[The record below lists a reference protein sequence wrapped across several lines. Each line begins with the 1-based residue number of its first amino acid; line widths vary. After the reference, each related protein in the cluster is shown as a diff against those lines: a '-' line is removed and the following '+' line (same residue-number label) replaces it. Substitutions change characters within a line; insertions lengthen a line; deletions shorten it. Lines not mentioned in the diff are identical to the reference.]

1 MQTIG
6 TLSLAPGPDTV
17 AQALGWLET
26 LAERLQWPPRLGFQL
41 GLCLDEALTNVVL
54 YGFPDMSPGVGD
66 PQVQIVLAQRGPDLL
81 VDIIDNGVAFDP
93 TQQEAP
99 PLADSLDD
107 ADIGGHGLRLM
118 RHYLQDI
125 QYRREEGRNH
135 LRLIAA
141 LGTPTP

>member
-6 TLSLAPGPDTV
+6 SLSLVPGPDTV
-17 AQALGWLET
+17 TQALGWLET

-54 YGFPDMSPGVGD
+54 YGFQGRAKSANDAEVR
-66 PQVQIVLAQRGPDLL
+66 IVLAQRGADLL
-81 VDIIDNGVAFDP
+81 VDIIDNGTAFDP
-93 TQQEAP
+93 TRQEAP
-99 PLADSLDD
+99 PLAASLED

-125 QYRREEGRNH
+125 QYHRENGRNH
-135 LRLIAA
+135 LRMVAKLDS
-141 LGTPTP
+141 